1 MAFQKNDENQE
12 EMKNPSKFE
21 SLPSGCASYEDQ
33 LGQLQIQDLEQQR
46 TSLANQPLR
55 PSRTSQIKKEDEKSD
70 DKGAF
75 DTELCEVPED
85 DEDQDEGVWNKA
97 SIMEEN
103 EGTINRH
110 GLTNTAHLKLRSL
123 QSYTTPSKKLT
134 FDFGGS
140 SAFYNNETFM
150 HGTMQE
156 TEFLDPNS
164 NHSRPQQRKNFG
176 MPNIQ
181 QNDPTGIHQSYHRLD
196 YFLSY
201 LSEKI
206 KSNTL
211 KISKTDD
218 MASDEADKLS

>member
-1 MAFQKNDENQE
+1 M
-12 EMKNPSKFE
+12 
-21 SLPSGCASYEDQ
+21 
-33 LGQLQIQDLEQQR
+33 
-46 TSLANQPLR
+46 
-55 PSRTSQIKKEDEKSD
+55 
-70 DKGAF
+70 
-75 DTELCEVPED
+75 PED

-140 SAFYNNETFM
+140 SAFNNNETFM

-164 NHSRPQQRKNFG
+164 NQSRP
-176 MPNIQ
+176 
-181 QNDPTGIHQSYHRLD
+181 
-196 YFLSY
+196 
-201 LSEKI
+201 
-206 KSNTL
+206 
-211 KISKTDD
+211 
-218 MASDEADKLS
+218 